1 MNVGIPRAT
10 FGSNK
15 SEINVTKVKVEL
27 GSLKRKKKKK
37 LQRLSRHLHVRIK
50 EQLYLTQLTTQVLGA
65 FSTD

>member
-37 LQRLSRHLHVRIK
+37 K
-50 EQLYLTQLTTQVLGA
+50 KPPKT
-65 FSTD
+65 F